1 VSKWKI
7 NPGGVHG
14 ILVNVSGQAEEL
26 GKALTEQA
34 FQGMLD
40 GLAWG
45 GPVTVD
51 VPNAVNA
58 VLGDQNAN
66 LSNIGNRIK
75 AGIVGVS
82 NAVIAYNN
90 GQQDMAGTYQTQLLL
105 SAESGDFTY
114 FVDHGYKG

>member
-1 VSKWKI
+1 MSHWKI
-7 NPGGVHG
+7 NPSGVHG

-26 GKALTEQA
+26 GQALTEEA

-40 GLAWG
+40 GLTWG

-58 VLGDQNAN
+58 VLGDQNVN
-66 LSNIGNRIK
+66 LQNIGNRIK
-75 AGIVGVS
+75 AGILGVS

-90 GQQDMAGTYQTQLLL
+90 GQQEMAGTYQTELVK

-114 FVDHGYKG
+114 FVNHGYKA